1 MRGPFCALVGLIALL
16 TGSHLRAAEPADL
29 LVVGDLYTVDGAR
42 SWQRVLAVK
51 DGKIVYIGPETGS
64 ERYREE
70 STRVITLEPGQMAM
84 PGLHDSHVHLLD
96 GGLDQLKCDLLNLKT
111 PAQVIEAV
119 EACIAKHP
127 NDPWILATGWAPPLY
142 PEGNPNKA
150 DLDKILPDRPAW
162 LISQDGHSGW
172 ANSAA
177 LKLAGIDKNTPEP
190 ARGRIERDPKTGEPS
205 GTLRESAMNLVEDI
219 VPKPEDPVWEETIVR
234 AQKMANGLGI
244 TSIQEA
250 YITPRALKIYHDVAS
265 RGALTVRVQCAL
277 ITDAGKPD
285 SQVDEFIALREKYAV
300 GDMLR
305 ASSAKLFEDGGM
317 EGHTAALLEPYTD
330 RPGYSGEVYWD
341 LERFVSIGTR
351 LDKAGFQ
358 LHIHV
363 IGDKATRVALDA
375 IAAIR
380 KANGFSD
387 TRPQLAHLELVD
399 PGDIARFRQ
408 LEVVA
413 NFSPLWAY
421 SDEWIEESTLPA
433 LGRERT
439 GRLYPMQSFFDAG
452 AVVSAGSDWPVS
464 GLNPFEAVQ
473 VGMTRQPVNDPAAS
487 SWIPAERATLPELL
501 AAYTVNGAYANH
513 LEKITGSLETGKAA
527 DFIVL
532 DRNLFSTPVHE
543 IGKTRVLRTF
553 VNGKEVYRAD
563 SPVDRPQ
570 P

>member
-1 MRGPFCALVGLIALL
+1 MRGPFSALVGLIALL

-51 DGKIVYIGPETGS
+51 DGKIVYVGPETGS
-64 ERYREE
+64 ERYRGE

-84 PGLHDSHVHLLD
+84 PGLHDSHVHMLD

-150 DLDKILPDRPAW
+150 DLDKILPDRPAY
-162 LISQDGHSGW
+162 LVSQDGHSGW

-341 LERFVSIGTR
+341 LERIVSIGTR

-387 TRPQLAHLELVD
+387 TRPQLAHLQLVD

-473 VGMTRQPVNDPAAS
+473 VGMTRQPVKDPAAP

-513 LEKITGSLETGKAA
+513 LEKIAGSLETGKAA

-563 SPVDRPQ
+563 SPAASP
-570 P
+570 